1 MRMPMRFLLKMCL
14 ALASMSAITAC
25 AKAPEGTWKLDRT
38 MDYYGRTAN
47 TAPRFTSLVVRPKEI
62 ALSDACVAQFSP
74 DDYLF
79 PEVFQSLSK
88 QGVTEKQL
96 DSFLAQNFGVGLAKT
111 KTVYSLTSSPA
122 NCAGP
127 VMEFFQ
133 VGDRI
138 LIPVGAT
145 FHSYVKAD
153 AAKPPAPA
161 SAAASIAA
169 GYKVTPLPMDYER
182 YNDICRPKIV
192 GRKGKPQTTALCAP
206 DYFPYVAEAKRGD
219 ALMNIIGNHDYEK
232 AGQEY
237 AGGFSPP
244 FRQKTAATFLVFPP
258 FKQVTL
264 VRVDDFEVVRN
275 EERDVMSG
283 VYLSI
288 VGGKVVDQISGC
300 HFNRD
305 YVCLEE
311 GRPVARLTEAGKFQR
326 H

>member
-1 MRMPMRFLLKMCL
+1 MRFSIVFFFCMG
-14 ALASMSAITAC
+14 AIVPVFAS
-25 AKAPEGTWKLDRT
+25 AKAPDRPWNLEKT
-38 MDYYGRTAN
+38 ADYFSRPN
-47 TAPRFTSLVVRPKEI
+47 SVPRFTSLIVRPKEI
-62 ALSDACVAQFSP
+62 ALSDACVAQFSA
-74 DDYLF
+74 DEYLF
-79 PEVFQSLSK
+79 PEVFQPLSK

-133 VGDRI
+133 VGERI

-145 FHSYVKAD
+145 FHSYVKAG
-153 AAKPPAPA
+153 AAKLPAPA
-161 SAAASIAA
+161 VSSIAA
-169 GYKVTPLPMDYER
+169 GYKVTPLPMDYDR
-182 YNDICRPKIV
+182 YANTCRPKVV
-192 GRKGKPQTTALCAP
+192 GRRGWPQTTEACAP
-206 DYFPYVAEAKRGD
+206 DYFPYVADPKRGD
-219 ALMNIIGNHDYEK
+219 ALMNIIGNHDYEN

-244 FRQKTAATFLVFPP
+244 FGQKTAATFLVFPP

-326 H
+326 Q

>member
-1 MRMPMRFLLKMCL
+1 M
-14 ALASMSAITAC
+14 I
-25 AKAPEGTWKLDRT
+25 
-38 MDYYGRTAN
+38 
-47 TAPRFTSLVVRPKEI
+47 VRSKEI

-74 DDYLF
+74 DEYLF
-79 PEVFQSLSK
+79 PEVFQPLSK

-153 AAKPPAPA
+153 APKLPAPA
-161 SAAASIAA
+161 PAVASIAA

-182 YNDICRPKIV
+182 YNNTCRPKIV
-192 GRKGKPQTTALCAP
+192 GRKGKPQTTELCAP

-219 ALMNIIGNHDYEK
+219 ALMDIIGNHDYER

-244 FRQKTAATFLVFPP
+244 FRQKAAATFLVFPP

-288 VGGKVVDQISGC
+288 AGGKVVDQISGC

-311 GRPVARLTEAGKFQR
+311 GRPVARLTETGKFQR
-326 H
+326 Q

>member
-1 MRMPMRFLLKMCL
+1 MRFSIVFFLCVG
-14 ALASMSAITAC
+14 AIVPVSASATGPDQTWHLEKTA
-25 AKAPEGTWKLDRT
+25 
-38 MDYYGRTAN
+38 DYFAR
-47 TAPRFTSLVVRPKEI
+47 PSSVPQFTSLIVRSKEI
-62 ALSDACVAQFSP
+62 ALSDGCVAQFSA

-79 PEVFQSLSK
+79 SEVFQPLSK

-96 DSFLAQNFGVGLAKT
+96 DSFLAQNFGVGLART
-111 KTVYSLTSSPA
+111 KTVYSLTTSPG

-127 VMEFFQ
+127 VIEFFQ

-145 FHSYVKAD
+145 FHSYVKAG
-153 AAKPPAPA
+153 AAKLPAPA
-161 SAAASIAA
+161 VAAIAA
-169 GYKVTPLPMDYER
+169 GYKVTPLPMDYDR
-182 YNDICRPKIV
+182 YASTCRPKIV
-192 GRKGKPQTTALCAP
+192 GRKGKAQTTELCAP
-206 DYFPYVAEAKRGD
+206 DYFPYVAEAKRRD

-264 VRVDDFEVVRN
+264 VRVDDFDVVRK
-275 EERDVMSG
+275 EERDIMSG

-288 VGGKVVDQISGC
+288 ADGKVADQISGC

-311 GRPVARLTEAGKFQR
+311 GRPVARLMETGKFQR
-326 H
+326 Q